1 MADNPF
7 NIEDYLA
14 VARSRVT
21 EQFLYNPDDQS
32 GAGVFDRYI
41 QLLLGGKVE
50 LQEVFRQLMQERS
63 IETATGAQLDIIG
76 EIVGQPREFI
86 DTALFPYF
94 AYLGY
99 PDAQSYGDLNNS
111 SLGGYYRGIN
121 DPIAGNTLLNDE
133 QYRLFIK
140 AKIIKNSTNATP
152 NQLLEFINFVFD
164 SPHNQLIEEGDA
176 AYTLLVG
183 KELSNFETVLLTYV
197 SYSSG
202 YPSRFVPKPI
212 GVRVNYGTYVAGDAF
227 AFQGVPGAKGYGD
240 LNSGTFGYG
249 LGYGLSYGD
258 SNYGLGEPVWD
269 HVYDGSWLY
278 DGSEVYNSTPTYNGN
293 FISGGRYA
301 SLL

>member
-1 MADNPF
+1 MSEVNLF
-7 NIEDYLA
+7 EIQQYLE

-21 EQFLYNPDDQS
+21 EQFKTEDHPI
-32 GAGVFDRYI
+32 FDSYL

-63 IETATGAQLDIIG
+63 LDTAVGAQLDLIG
-76 EIVGQPREFI
+76 EIVGQPRELI
-86 DTALFPYF
+86 DTALLTYF

-99 PDAQSYGDLNNS
+99 PDAQSFGDLNNS
-111 SLGGYYRGIN
+111 GVGGFYRGID
-121 DPIAGNTLLNDE
+121 DPLAGNTLLNDD

-152 NQLLEFINFVFD
+152 NQLLEFIRFVFD
-164 SPHNQLIEEGDA
+164 SPQNQIIEEGDA

-183 KELSNFETVLLTYV
+183 KELSSFETVLLNYI

-212 GVRVNYGTYVAGDAF
+212 GVRVNYGSYVAGDAF
-227 AFQGVPGAKGYGD
+227 AFQGVAGAKGYGD
-240 LNSGTFGYG
+240 LTSISIVGWDESWDMLFGGVVVGGYG
-249 LGYGLSYGD
+249 SSYGI
-258 SNYGLGEPVWD
+258 SYGGPGEIV
-269 HVYDGSWLY
+269 V
-278 DGSEVYNSTPTYNGN
+278 
-293 FISGGRYA
+293 GGGKYA